1 MEKPIKPLITA
12 LVLIVLSCICIAAQ
26 GRNVATGQ
34 EIRKADL
41 KGAAYRYVIGNLAE
55 DEEGLDVTKDDING
69 FSIEKSFGNLTGDPN
84 EEAAVLVSY
93 YVGGTGASGRHRVLV
108 YSLDKGDLTLLGKIE
123 GGDRAF
129 GGLKSAKILN
139 AKLRVQTFVPNADE
153 CAVCYAGVAETSY
166 EYISGDFVNV
176 NYAYIADMAQ
186 KTNRKTG
193 ITYWVYTPPNSR
205 KPTKKQN

>member
-1 MEKPIKPLITA
+1 M
-12 LVLIVLSCICIAAQ
+12 
-26 GRNVATGQ
+26 ATGQ
-34 EIRKADL
+34 EIRKTDL
-41 KGAAYRYVIGNLAE
+41 KGAAYRYVIANLAE

-69 FSIEKSFGNLTGDPN
+69 FSIEKSFGNLTGDPK

-108 YSLDKGDLTLLGKIE
+108 YSLDKGELTLLGKIE

-129 GGLKSAKILN
+129 GGLKSAKIQNTRL
-139 AKLRVQTFVPNADE
+139 KIQTFVPTADE

-166 EYISGDFVNV
+166 EYISRDFVNV
-176 NYAYIADMAQ
+176 HYAYIADMAQ

-193 ITYWVYTPPNSR
+193 VTYWVYTPPNSR
-205 KPTKKQN
+205 KPTKKKRK